1 MMDCRRDGRPCRFEG
16 MRRALVSN
24 CNNLLRARRM
34 RRLTLCFPEVREVFK
49 KFGQYSLLV
58 H

>member
-1 MMDCRRDGRPCRFEG
+1 
-16 MRRALVSN
+16 MRRSLVSN
-24 CNNLLRARRM
+24 CNDLLRTRRI
-34 RRLTLCFPEVREVFK
+34 RQLAQRFPEVREVFR

>member
-1 MMDCRRDGRPCRFEG
+1 
-16 MRRALVSN
+16 
-24 CNNLLRARRM
+24 M
-34 RRLTLCFPEVREVFK
+34 RRLTQCFPEVREVFK

>member
-1 MMDCRRDGRPCRFEG
+1 MG
-16 MRRALVSN
+16 RALVSN
-24 CNNLLRARRM
+24 CNDLLRARRM
-34 RRLTLCFPEVREVFK
+34 RRLTQCFPEVRGVFR